1 MRPVR
6 MMSLSKIRPYENNV
20 KRHDETQ
27 IRNVMQSLTDFGWRQ
42 HIVVDSAGVIIIGH
56 CRYEAARRLGMTE
69 APVEIADDL
78 SEEQAAKLR
87 IIDNKTNESPWDMR
101 ALAEELDGL
110 DLEGYE
116 LDFNLPDAAEALDLD
131 AEDGPEDKAGG
142 KVCHCPK
149 CGFVFEV

>member
-101 ALAEELDGL
+101 ALAEKCPDVAKF
-110 DLEGYE
+110 LEG
-116 LDFNLPDAAEALDLD
+116 
-131 AEDGPEDKAGG
+131 KTVV
-142 KVCHCPK
+142 KVIAVPK
-149 CGFVFEV
+149 RMVNFVVK